1 MVHMCISSSPGDPL
15 STKSIPMP
23 AYSRRPLGTALLS
36 VLLLMELVFSSYAVM
51 MSWEELNR
59 SIAKPCLDV
68 FLSRLLI
75 IFTVTS
81 LIGYLIWMLF
91 DPLITAG
98 KGKIKEMRIFL
109 AVIIIVNAILWI
121 PLSEHLDDDF
131 FKNMTLVLIYSHP
144 SIFATML
151 YFINTTADD
160 STSCL
165 RLWKPWMIREEKPES
180 AI

>member
-36 VLLLMELVFSSYAVM
+36 VLLLIDSFFLSCVVM
-51 MSWEELNR
+51 MGWEDFKN
-59 SIAKPCLDV
+59 SILVHRFGV
-68 FLSRLLI
+68 FLTHLLI
-75 IFTVTS
+75 IFTLTFLV
-81 LIGYLIWMLF
+81 GYLIWMLF

-109 AVIIIVNAILWI
+109 AVTIILNALLWI
-121 PLSEHLDDDF
+121 RMSYKLDGDF
-131 FKNMTLVLIYSHP
+131 FENMKIVLIHSRS

-165 RLWKPWMIREEKPES
+165 RLWKPWMIREEEPES